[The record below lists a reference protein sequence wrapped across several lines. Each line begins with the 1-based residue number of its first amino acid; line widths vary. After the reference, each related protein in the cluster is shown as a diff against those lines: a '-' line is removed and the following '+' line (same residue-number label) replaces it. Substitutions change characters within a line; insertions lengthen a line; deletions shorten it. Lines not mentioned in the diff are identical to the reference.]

1 MIQLTVKGRD
11 FAEVKENLLELA
23 NQISAITPID
33 KNQGAFNFAGEAEE
47 ETSTI
52 DVGAMKKDLEEKT
65 TTTKKRASKK
75 TTEPKGQTSPE
86 TTANVSA
93 PVQNTAPT
101 MPTPA
106 SHTHVG
112 ATSIPVTSTKHTRD
126 QMIKALHGYVD
137 THGMDAVIKL
147 AAKYGAES
155 VSAIPDDKID
165 AIMGEIIGQPVAAQA
180 PEQTKSFFA

>member
-11 FAEVKENLLELA
+11 FAEVKENLIELA

-33 KNQGAFNFAGEAEE
+33 KNQGEFNFAGEDAE

-52 DVGAMKKDLEEKT
+52 DVSAMKKDLEEKP
-65 TTTKKRASKK
+65 TKKRASKK

-106 SHTHVG
+106 SHTHIG
-112 ATSIPVTSTKHTRD
+112 ATSVPVTSTKHTRD

-165 AIMGEIIGQPVAAQA
+165 AIMGEINGQPVAAKA
-180 PEQTKSFFA
+180 PEQTESFFA